1 MIVPL
6 IFISYLV
13 IYMIWDIKFSRAST
27 ILGALKAREP
37 RTVTS
42 LEGWLPALPSVML
55 GRVVG
60 SGAYL
65 KVESADLKNEIMQW
79 QERQF
84 RRSFIPMALFVLY
97 ILVCLIIRASINEN
111 T

>member
-6 IFISYLV
+6 IFISFLV
-13 IYMIWDIKFSRAST
+13 IYMIWDINFSRAST

-37 RTVTS
+37 RTVAS
-42 LEGWLPALPSVML
+42 LEGWLPPLPSVLL

-60 SGAYL
+60 SGAYR
-65 KVESADLKNEIMQW
+65 KVESADFKNEIMQW

-84 RRSFIPMALFVLY
+84 RRSFIPKALFVIY
-97 ILVCLIIRASINEN
+97 ILVCLIIRPIINEN

>member
-1 MIVPL
+1 MIFSL

-13 IYMIWDIKFSRAST
+13 IYVIWDIKFSRAST
-27 ILGALKAREP
+27 ILDALKAKEP
-37 RTVTS
+37 RTVAS
-42 LEGWLPALPSVML
+42 LEGWLPPLPSVLL

-60 SGAYL
+60 SGTYL

-84 RRSFIPMALFVLY
+84 RRSFIPMALLVLY
-97 ILVCLIIRASINEN
+97 ILVGLIVQASIS

>member
-1 MIVPL
+1 MIFPL

-13 IYMIWDIKFSRAST
+13 SFVIWDIKFSRAST
-27 ILGALKAREP
+27 ILDALKAKEP
-37 RTVTS
+37 RTVAS
-42 LEGWLPALPSVML
+42 LEGWLPPLPSMLL

-60 SGAYL
+60 SGTYL
-65 KVESADLKNEIMQW
+65 KVESSDLKNEIIQW

-97 ILVCLIIRASINEN
+97 ILVGLIIQASIS